1 MNAPAP
7 DPAAAASTAG
17 SSPVQGQQPGRE
29 QASSQALPA
38 REAPSGRLGP
48 MPQLPRLSAP
58 TIDLTLSADG
68 LLLLGISA
76 WLLWR
81 RFLRE
86 VVLRRFGFLLGSE
99 QNAHY
104 LVELL
109 AQVAA
114 LTGAARVA
122 LGTFY
127 NPSMLTTGYGYTR
140 VAILSCYVAPG
151 RLPLDLETRTM
162 PMERIR
168 ADVEDLLQNA
178 QGGWRLVEAGPHLP
192 TACCDYLLR
201 NRIVFLYGRLV
212 MLETM
217 PIGIINLHF
226 DTPGQRPLDLATIP
240 YADRLELLFAEISC
254 VVRGRILRPSL
265 WRRLLRFWAGH

>member
-1 MNAPAP
+1 MTAAAP
-7 DPAAAASTAG
+7 DPGAAQPPAG
-17 SSPVQGQQPGRE
+17 GSPSQGPALGQEQGTSQP
-29 QASSQALPA
+29 LPA

-48 MPQLPRLSAP
+48 LPQLPRLAAP

-99 QNAHY
+99 QNARY

-127 NPSMLTTGYGYTR
+127 NPAMLTTGYGYTR

-162 PMERIR
+162 PLERIR
-168 ADVEDLLQNA
+168 ADVEDLLRNA
-178 QGGWRLVEAGPHLP
+178 NGGWRLVEAGPHLP
-192 TACCDYLLR
+192 TPCCDYLLR

-212 MLETM
+212 MLESL
-217 PIGIINLHF
+217 PIGILNLHF
-226 DTPGQRPLDLATIP
+226 DTPGQRPLDLTTIP
-240 YADRLELLFAEISC
+240 HADRLELLFAEISC
-254 VVRGRILRPSL
+254 VVRGRILRPPL
-265 WRRLLRFWAGH
+265 WRRLFRLWSGH